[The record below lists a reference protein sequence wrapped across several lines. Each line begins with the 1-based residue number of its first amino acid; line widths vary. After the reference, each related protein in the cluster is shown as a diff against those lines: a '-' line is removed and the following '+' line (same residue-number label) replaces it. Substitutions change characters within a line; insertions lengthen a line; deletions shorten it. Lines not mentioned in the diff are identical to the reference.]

1 MELQAR
7 KQREAALESALADK
21 EFIEGEY
28 RKKAEEAKRRE
39 EALENDLA
47 NMWVLVAKLKK
58 DNGALSEV
66 NGTATGPAREIE
78 KNQSSMVLRERQ
90 VSNAPR
96 QPEVVVVAKIEE
108 TPKEEPLVARLK
120 VNIKR

>member
-7 KQREAALESALADK
+7 KQREAALESALAEK

-58 DNGALSEV
+58 DNGALSEI
-66 NGTATGPAREIE
+66 NGADSLRELE
-78 KNQSSMVLRERQ
+78 KNQSNVVLKERQ
-90 VSNAPR
+90 VASAPR
-96 QPEVVVVAKIEE
+96 QPEVVAVSKTEE

-120 VNIKR
+120 VNITR